1 VERILQVL
9 EVPVSTFYDWRKAE
23 ASPCAR
29 KLRDAELTEE
39 IRQIHADSDGTYGS
53 PRIHAML
60 HRAGQ
65 AVSRKRVERLMRETG
80 IAGVSPARKIRTT
93 VRNPDDPLSEDLV
106 KRNFTAAAPDTLWVT
121 DLTLV
126 PTGEGPLWLASIKDA
141 FSRRIVGW
149 HTSPTADTALVLT
162 ALEYALALRKPPSD
176 GTLIHHADHGSQYT
190 SIALT
195 TRLRKAGIA
204 ASMGTVG
211 DSFDNALAENMWSTI
226 KTERLRRREL
236 ATRADA
242 ERELFEYIDGFY
254 NTHRIQKRLGWRSPD
269 EYEAAFWAGE
279 DLSVPATKK
288 PPAAGTTP
296 PEGLSSV
303 AHPTAT
309 TGDEAADTAGVPSG
323 VAGSAAKDPGTPRI
337 LDRGEP
343 RKQRSTRSPRER
355 RGAGQ
360 SPARTGPP
368 PERTT
373 TGKRALTTR
382 KPN

>member
-1 VERILQVL
+1 M
-9 EVPVSTFYDWRKAE
+9 STFYDWRKAE

-29 KLRDAELTEE
+29 RLRDAELTEK

-80 IAGVSPARKIRTT
+80 IAGVSPARKVRTT
-93 VRNPDDPLSEDLV
+93 VRNPDDPRSDDLV
-106 KRNFTAAAPDTLWVT
+106 KRNFTAAAPDRLWVT

-149 HTSPTADTALVLT
+149 HTSATADTALVLT

-176 GTLIHHADHGSQYT
+176 GTLIHHADHGAQYT

-211 DSFDNALAENMWSTI
+211 DSFDNALAENMWSVI
-226 KTERLRRREL
+226 KAERLRRREL
-236 ATRADA
+236 PTRADA

-254 NTHRIQKRLGWRSPD
+254 NTRRIQKRLGWRSPD
-269 EYEAAFWAGE
+269 EYETGFWAGE
-279 DLSVPATKK
+279 DLSLPATKTL
-288 PPAAGTTP
+288 AAGTKP
-296 PEGLSSV
+296 GQGLSSV
-303 AHPTAT
+303 AHRSAATA
-309 TGDEAADTAGVPSG
+309 GAAADTAGVPSG
-323 VAGSAAKDPGTPRI
+323 VAGSAAKPPGTSRT

-343 RKQRSTRSPRER
+343 RKTRGTRSPRER
-355 RGAGQ
+355 RGTGQ

-373 TGKRALTTR
+373 TCKRTLTTR
-382 KPN
+382 NPN